1 MKLHL
6 GCGKRHIPGFVH
18 VDAIPFP
25 HVDYVRD
32 VTDLSCFETDSC
44 DLIYACHL
52 VEHFPRNGV
61 DEVLKEWQRVLRPG
75 GVLRIAVPDLEA
87 TCEVYSQTKNLAL
100 VIGPLYG
107 RQDHPHNFHYNVFD
121 FATAKRVLEGI
132 GFVDVRLWDW
142 RKTEHAE
149 IDDLSQAYIPHMD
162 KENGRLIS
170 LNVECTK
177 PSAA

>member
-18 VDAIPFP
+18 VDAIAFP
-25 HVDYVRD
+25 HVDHVRD
-32 VTDLSCFETDSC
+32 VTELSCFGTDSC
-44 DLIYACHL
+44 DLIYACHIL
-52 VEHFPRNGV
+52 EHFPRERVGH
-61 DEVLKEWQRVLRPG
+61 VLKEWRRVLRPG
-75 GVLRIAVPDLEA
+75 GVLRIAVPDFEA
-87 TCEVYSQTKNLAL
+87 ACEVYMRTKDLGL

-107 RQDHPHNFHYNVFD
+107 RQDHQHNFHYNTFD

-132 GFVDVRLWDW
+132 GFADVRRWDW
-142 RKTEHAE
+142 RETEHSDV
-149 IDDLSQAYIPHMD
+149 DDFSQAYIPHMD

-177 PSAA
+177 SPSP